1 MLASMA
7 ERKQYRG
14 NHAANLILFY
24 QYSMQKSK
32 MLHLK
37 GRIFEVTRNAT
48 FSPPTL
54 ALLVFSY
61 LRTTFLDTPLE
72 KVQIK
77 FGFLLAYSYLC
88 RHLT

>member
-24 QYSMQKSK
+24 EYSMRKSK

-37 GRIFEVTRNAT
+37 GRIFEVTLQE
-48 FSPPTL
+48 FS
-54 ALLVFSY
+54 A
-61 LRTTFLDTPLE
+61 FLC
-72 KVQIK
+72 IK
-77 FGFLLAYSYLC
+77 AVWGIE
-88 RHLT
+88 RK

>member
-24 QYSMQKSK
+24 QKSMQKSK

-37 GRIFEVTRNAT
+37 GRIFFEVTII
-48 FSPPTL
+48 
-54 ALLVFSY
+54 LLS
-61 LRTTFLDTPLE
+61 
-72 KVQIK
+72 Q
-77 FGFLLAYSYLC
+77 
-88 RHLT
+88 H

>member
-37 GRIFEVTRNAT
+37 GRFFMYFVIIILWAKRHW
-48 FSPPTL
+48 
-54 ALLVFSY
+54 
-61 LRTTFLDTPLE
+61 FL
-72 KVQIK
+72 
-77 FGFLLAYSYLC
+77 
-88 RHLT
+88 

>member
-37 GRIFEVTRNAT
+37 GRIFEVTT
-48 FSPPTL
+48 IFFYFSSQ
-54 ALLVFSY
+54 LLHFSQN
-61 LRTTFLDTPLE
+61 LRIFVHDTPNN
-72 KVQIK
+72 
-77 FGFLLAYSYLC
+77 
-88 RHLT
+88 

>member
-37 GRIFEVTRNAT
+37 GRIFEVTMILLSRNYY
-48 FSPPTL
+48 
-54 ALLVFSY
+54 LLR
-61 LRTTFLDTPLE
+61 LKCFLSLFNID
-72 KVQIK
+72 
-77 FGFLLAYSYLC
+77 SC
-88 RHLT
+88 